1 MSTPTQELENSL
13 LEWRR
18 TQVIDYLAQGKRQ
31 TEIATVLKV
40 DASTISRDVKFLRQE
55 ARDKQADYLENEIP
69 FRHRLRVANMDRAIT
84 ELWVLFEKETDN
96 KAKKAILDSIT
107 DALIKQAAI
116 DGDPTAIE
124 RAIRTVAKLRKTI
137 QEQQQEAIA

>member
-69 FRHRLRVANMDRAIT
+69 FRHRLRVANIDRAIT